1 MRGRQ
6 RKKVDATFNPSSM
19 TDIVFLLLIFFIVLS
34 TFVSPPG
41 VVIDLPKADGKQT
54 TETTSLSND
63 INIDG
68 EYFLNSVLIQ
78 YDVLLSELAAKVGSL
93 KNTSIKLGANGKVPV
108 ETALALFADIKKLG
122 YSKVVIATQAK
133 EK

>member
-41 VVIDLPKADGKQT
+41 VVIDLPKADGSQT
-54 TETTSLSND
+54 TETTSLAID

-68 EYFLNSVLIQ
+68 EYFLNSALIQ
-78 YDVLLSELAAKVGSL
+78 YDALLNELESKVGSL
-93 KNTSIKLGANGKVPV
+93 KNTSIKLGANGKVPL

-122 YSKVVIATQAK
+122 YSKVVIATQSV

>member
-41 VVIDLPKADGKQT
+41 VVIDLPKADGSQT
-54 TETTSLSND
+54 TEATSLAID

-68 EYFLNSVLIQ
+68 EYFLNSTLIQ
-78 YDVLLSELAAKVGSL
+78 YDALLNELESKVGSL
-93 KNTSIKLGANGKVPV
+93 KNTSIKLGANGKVPL
-108 ETALALFADIKKLG
+108 EIALALFADIKKLG
-122 YSKVVIATQAK
+122 YSKVVIATQSP

>member
-54 TETTSLSND
+54 TETTSLSID

>member
-41 VVIDLPKADGKQT
+41 VVIDLPKADGSQT
-54 TETTSLSND
+54 TETTSLAID

-68 EYFLNSVLIQ
+68 EYFLNSALIQ
-78 YDVLLSELAAKVGSL
+78 YDALLNELESKVGSL
-93 KNTSIKLGANGKVPV
+93 KNTSIKLGANGKVPL

-122 YSKVVIATQAK
+122 YSKVVIATQSP

>member
-41 VVIDLPKADGKQT
+41 VVIDLPKADGSQT
-54 TETTSLSND
+54 TETTSLAID

-68 EYFLNSVLIQ
+68 EYFLNSALIQ
-78 YDVLLSELAAKVGSL
+78 YDALLDELESKVGSL
-93 KNTSIKLGANGKVPV
+93 KNTSIKLGANGKVPL
-108 ETALALFADIKKLG
+108 EIALALFADIKKLG
-122 YSKVVIATQAK
+122 YSKVVIATQSP

>member
-1 MRGRQ
+1 M
-6 RKKVDATFNPSSM
+6 
-19 TDIVFLLLIFFIVLS
+19 
-34 TFVSPPG
+34 
-41 VVIDLPKADGKQT
+41 VIDLPKADGKQT
-54 TETTSLSND
+54 TETTSLSID